1 VSPVPAASLPAA
13 AIDFKHF
20 FSLSL
25 SLSLSLSF
33 FKNIIMIIII
43 IDVVVLERRWGRDSD
58 GAPGGYIEIR

>member
-1 VSPVPAASLPAA
+1 MSPVPAASLPAA

-20 FSLSL
+20 FSL